1 MNYKEL
7 FKNITTVVLDVDGV
21 LTNGEVLLMP
31 GMNPVRKMHSK
42 DGYALQLAV
51 RNGIRVAVITGGKS
65 SDVKARLSGLGITD
79 VYLGASDKIDAF
91 EDLKMCYDLSN
102 EEILYMGDDLP
113 DYDVMELA
121 GLACA
126 PQDAAPEI
134 KAIADYVSPTLGG
147 EGCVRDVLEQL
158 LKIHNLWGRKE
169 DRTW

>member
-21 LTNGEVLLMP
+21 LTNGEIILMP
-31 GMNPVRKMHSK
+31 GAEPVRKMHSK

-51 RNGIRVAVITGGKS
+51 RNGFRLAVITGGS
-65 SDVKARLSGLGITD
+65 SPEVKHRLQTAGIQD
-79 VYLGASDKIDAF
+79 IYMRASNKMEAY
-91 EDLKMCYDLSN
+91 EDLKMCYDLKD

-113 DYDVMELA
+113 DYDVMA
-121 GLACA
+121 RVGLACA

-134 KAIADYVSPTLGG
+134 KAIAHYTSPVKGG

-158 LKIHNLWGRKE
+158 LKIHSKWGRE
-169 DRTW
+169 TDRTW

>member
-1 MNYKEL
+1 MNYKEK

-31 GMNPVRKMHSK
+31 GAEPIRKMHSK

-51 RNGIRVAVITGGKS
+51 RNGIRLAIITGGGS
-65 SDVKARLSGLGITD
+65 PDVKHRLQSAGIKD
-79 VYLGASDKIDAF
+79 IYMRASNKIDAYD
-91 EDLKMCYDLSN
+91 DLKMCYDLED

-113 DYDVMELA
+113 DYDVMQLV

-134 KAIADYVSPTLGG
+134 KAIADYVSPVKGG

-158 LKIHNLWGRKE
+158 LKIHQKWGRRE

>member
-1 MNYKEL
+1 
-7 FKNITTVVLDVDGV
+7 
-21 LTNGEVLLMP
+21 
-31 GMNPVRKMHSK
+31 RKMHSK

-51 RNGIRVAVITGGKS
+51 RNGIRVAIITGGTS
-65 SDVKARLSGLGITD
+65 TDVKERLAGLGITD
-79 VYLGASDKIDAF
+79 VYLGASSKMNAF
-91 EDLKMCYDLSN
+91 EDLKMCYDLTDD
-102 EEILYMGDDLP
+102 EILYMGDDLP

-134 KAIADYVSPTLGG
+134 KAIADYVSPVLGG

-158 LKIHNLWGRKE
+158 LKIHGHWGRKE